1 MSTKD
6 SKVELY
12 DTIDTDLMI
21 DIKNVTGELMDQ
33 ALLMRKWTKAKARAN
48 KIAKLLKMQVAQAK
62 GQLHKQLVAKGLRV
76 GDIEAAKDTD
86 PQIVSLSQQL
96 IEAETE
102 AEELEGIVRAFY
114 FKSESLKELSFNLR
128 KGVE

>member
-1 MSTKD
+1 MSTQRVD
-6 SKVELY
+6 LY

-21 DIKNVTGELMDQ
+21 DIKNVSGELMDQ
-33 ALLMRKWTKAKARAN
+33 ALLMRKWTKAKANAN
-48 KIAKLLKMQVAQAK
+48 KIAKLLKIQLAQAK
-62 GQLHKQLVAKGLRV
+62 GTLHKQLVAKGYRV

-86 PQIVSLSQQL
+86 PTILKLSQDL
-96 IEAETE
+96 AEAESE
-102 AEELEGIVRAFY
+102 AEALDGIVKAFY

>member
-1 MSTKD
+1 MSKDTKVD
-6 SKVELY
+6 LY

-21 DIKNVTGELMDQ
+21 DIKNVSGELMDQ
-33 ALLMRKWTKAKARAN
+33 ALLMRKWTRAKASAN
-48 KIAKLLKMQVAQAK
+48 KTAKLLKLQVAQAK
-62 GQLHKQLVAKGLRV
+62 GNLHKQLVAKGFRV

-86 PQIVSLSQQL
+86 PAIIKLSEQL
-96 IEAETE
+96 AEAEAE
-102 AEELEGIVRAFY
+102 AEALEGIVRAFY

>member
-1 MSTKD
+1 MSKD
-6 SKVELY
+6 QKIDLY

-21 DIKNVTGELMDQ
+21 DIKNVSGELMDQ
-33 ALLMRKWTKAKARAN
+33 ALLMRKWTRAKAQAN
-48 KIAKLLKMQVAQAK
+48 KIAKLLKLQVAQAK
-62 GQLHKQLVAKGLRV
+62 GTLHKQLVAKGFRV

-86 PQIVSLSQQL
+86 PQIIKLSEEL
-96 IEAETE
+96 AEAESE
-102 AEELEGIVRAFY
+102 AEALEGIVRAFY

>member
-1 MSTKD
+1 MSKD
-6 SKVELY
+6 QKVDLY
-12 DTIDTDLMI
+12 DSIDTDLMI
-21 DIKNVTGELMDQ
+21 DIKNVSGELMDQ

-48 KIAKLLKMQVAQAK
+48 KIAKLLKIQVAQAK
-62 GQLHKQLVAKGLRV
+62 GTLHKQLVAKGFRV

-86 PQIVSLSQQL
+86 PTIVGLTQQL

>member
-6 SKVELY
+6 TKVELY

-21 DIKNVTGELMDQ
+21 DIKNVSGELMDQ

>member
-1 MSTKD
+1 MSKD
-6 SKVELY
+6 QKVDLY
-12 DTIDTDLMI
+12 DSIDTDLMI
-21 DIKNVTGELMDQ
+21 DIKNVSGELMDQ

-48 KIAKLLKMQVAQAK
+48 KIAKLLKIQVAQAK
-62 GQLHKQLVAKGLRV
+62 GNLHKQLVAKGFRV

-86 PQIVSLSQQL
+86 PTIVGLTQQL